1 MAVNL
6 EPMARNALRTAERE
20 GYVGETVSERGISS
34 GYRSDLCCCLC
45 LSTSG
50 RRGEKQGIVISVILF
65 AMSFF
70 VGLYYTA
77 NSARSTLSHQ
87 HMIGKIRQIE
97 KQIVVR
103 CDNSQMSTPSA
114 PPHDV
119 MILQDIETIYR
130 GMRNE
135 RAAACFSQTLM
146 TAGAGL
152 LTVALLI
159 TFIYEGQFAMQNYFI
174 AGGCAVAG
182 GLAAYTIKYI
192 ALRFENE
199 KEAYNNLSLMYPNF

>member
-6 EPMARNALRTAERE
+6 DQMARDVLRTAKRE
-20 GYVGETVSERGISS
+20 GYVGETISERGIYS

-50 RRGEKQGIVISVILF
+50 RRGEKQDIVMSVILF
-65 AMSFF
+65 AISFF

-97 KQIVVR
+97 KQIASSET
-103 CDNSQMSTPSA
+103 SQILPSA
-114 PPHDV
+114 PSQEA
-119 MILQDIETIYR
+119 MILQDIEIIYK

-135 RAAACFSQTLM
+135 RGAACFSHTLM

-159 TFIYEGQFAMQNYFI
+159 TFI
-174 AGGCAVAG
+174 
-182 GLAAYTIKYI
+182 
-192 ALRFENE
+192 
-199 KEAYNNLSLMYPNF
+199 